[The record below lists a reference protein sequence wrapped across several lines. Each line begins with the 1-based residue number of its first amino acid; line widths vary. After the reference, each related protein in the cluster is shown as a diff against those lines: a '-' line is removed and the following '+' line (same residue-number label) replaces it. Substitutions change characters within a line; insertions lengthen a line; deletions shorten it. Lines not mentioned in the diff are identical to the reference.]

1 MKDKYIIKEAN
12 RVLREEIV
20 GIKSLSKNFNKN
32 FVKLVEGITN
42 TKGRIIVTGMGKSG
56 HIANKITAT
65 LASTGTPAF
74 FVHPAEAGHGD
85 LGMITKNDSIL
96 AISNSGKSFELN
108 AIINYAKR
116 LNVPLFSITANSDS
130 LLCKKSTV
138 SIVLKKNKEACP
150 LNLAPTTSTSMM
162 LVLGDAIAVTLLK
175 IKGFDREDFKIFHP
189 GGNIGKDL
197 KKVSEIM
204 HIGKKL
210 PLLKENSLMDKALIE
225 MTKKSFGCLGILN
238 KQNKL
243 IGIITD
249 GDLRRKMNVNLINK
263 SVKGIMKKKPFTI
276 NENFLIGEALNLMN
290 RKKITSLFICKKNK
304 PIGIIHIHDCLRITT

>member
-96 AISNSGKSFELN
+96 AISNSGKSFHL
-108 AIINYAKR
+108 
-116 LNVPLFSITANSDS
+116 
-130 LLCKKSTV
+130 
-138 SIVLKKNKEACP
+138 
-150 LNLAPTTSTSMM
+150 
-162 LVLGDAIAVTLLK
+162 
-175 IKGFDREDFKIFHP
+175 
-189 GGNIGKDL
+189 
-197 KKVSEIM
+197 
-204 HIGKKL
+204 
-210 PLLKENSLMDKALIE
+210 
-225 MTKKSFGCLGILN
+225 
-238 KQNKL
+238 
-243 IGIITD
+243 
-249 GDLRRKMNVNLINK
+249 
-263 SVKGIMKKKPFTI
+263 
-276 NENFLIGEALNLMN
+276 
-290 RKKITSLFICKKNK
+290 
-304 PIGIIHIHDCLRITT
+304 

>member
-130 LLCKKSTV
+130 LLCKKST
-138 SIVLKKNKEACP
+138 
-150 LNLAPTTSTSMM
+150 
-162 LVLGDAIAVTLLK
+162 
-175 IKGFDREDFKIFHP
+175 
-189 GGNIGKDL
+189 
-197 KKVSEIM
+197 
-204 HIGKKL
+204 
-210 PLLKENSLMDKALIE
+210 
-225 MTKKSFGCLGILN
+225 
-238 KQNKL
+238 
-243 IGIITD
+243 
-249 GDLRRKMNVNLINK
+249 
-263 SVKGIMKKKPFTI
+263 
-276 NENFLIGEALNLMN
+276 
-290 RKKITSLFICKKNK
+290 
-304 PIGIIHIHDCLRITT
+304 